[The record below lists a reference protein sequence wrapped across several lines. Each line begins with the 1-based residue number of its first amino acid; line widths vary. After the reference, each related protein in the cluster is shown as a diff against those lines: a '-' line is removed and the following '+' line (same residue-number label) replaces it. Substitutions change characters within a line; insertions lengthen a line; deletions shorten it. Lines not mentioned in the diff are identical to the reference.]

1 VARDFCNRFPLI
13 RLSLVMGMS
22 LRVAN
27 AFSRLSATSHA
38 NPRDKRRLTLEAQT
52 AVASFFGRGEA
63 HDTDILGE

>member
-1 VARDFCNRFPLI
+1 
-13 RLSLVMGMS
+13 MGMS